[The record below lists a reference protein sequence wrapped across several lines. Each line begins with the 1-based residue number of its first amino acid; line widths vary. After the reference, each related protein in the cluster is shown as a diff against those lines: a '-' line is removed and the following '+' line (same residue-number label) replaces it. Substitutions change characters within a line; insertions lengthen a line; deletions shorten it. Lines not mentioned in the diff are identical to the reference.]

1 PDLPGCEEIS
11 VWSLVVAVLM
21 TWAPFLVSNFS
32 RIASVRAALDRRRF
46 LTVNPG
52 RTLFCDLLPSPGTG
66 ARPERVGQ
74 ATNKSFCVRSK
85 TRRANVARQRSETAH
100 SFADISQR
108 PNSAMGHQRREE
120 RRLKGYRNGPV
131 SAHDGMWKCDALRK
145 RIGL

>member
-1 PDLPGCEEIS
+1 
-11 VWSLVVAVLM
+11 M

-52 RTLFCDLLPSPGTG
+52 RALFCDLLPSPGTG

-85 TRRANVARQRSETAH
+85 TRRANVARQQSQAIVDGCACAGTSVARSRLPDAI
-100 SFADISQR
+100 DQR
-108 PNSAMGHQRREE
+108 PLGGTSLE
-120 RRLKGYRNGPV
+120 RSPEKQSGRQCGIANPARHL
-131 SAHDGMWKCDALRK
+131 M
-145 RIGL
+145 